1 MRNEEQV
8 RKDENTLNELT
19 NLLNDVNDKVKEI
32 SYVSTAT
39 EELNDELKKLSYNNE
54 KISVMLDSGAI
65 GVDQFIE
72 KLELSSNT
80 NGKKGNAWRGRI

>member
-1 MRNEEQV
+1 M
-8 RKDENTLNELT
+8 NELT
-19 NLLNDVNDKVKEI
+19 NLLNDVNDKVKENKLRLDR
-32 SYVSTAT
+32 Y

-72 KLELSSNT
+72 N
-80 NGKKGNAWRGRI
+80 

>member
-80 NGKKGNAWRGRI
+80 NGKR